1 MLMKPLYATLVVLA
15 LISSMT
21 LTSCKKLF
29 DQPDI
34 NNNPNAVTNIDLP
47 TLFSGT
53 LLGVSL
59 LHEDTDVRIASMW
72 SGQLNGLNRAH
83 LGYSQYIVSSQN
95 FSWNTIYSVAGQS
108 RLIQLKAD
116 SVGNKWGKG
125 LGQILEVLA
134 IQKVT
139 DLYGDVPY
147 SQAFDGITYP
157 KPIFDNQRDVYSALL
172 KVLDDAVLN
181 LSAPSG
187 SAFPTKDFVFK
198 GDVSKWKAAANTLKA
213 RLNLHLGN
221 YAAAAENAK
230 AGINATG
237 DAIVPHG
244 NSIGVDVNQ
253 NYDFFAVSRTGD
265 TGFDGAYLPTLMRSR
280 INSINTKTDETALFN
295 YFVKTGVTATNSLDP
310 NTVDGAFVSSA
321 GHPILTYFE
330 NQLILAEA
338 QARLGLLDESI
349 AALNAVRLRLN
360 SGTYNGRT
368 FSATGRKY
376 EPYVLADFTAN
387 GLANPTKSTSPQFA
401 VLYEII
407 SQRYIALLMQYEV
420 FNDYRR
426 LSKAVPVVE
435 LPIPLKTGT
444 KKPQRFIYPQTEINT
459 NPNVPKPLP
468 DQFSTVAIYN

>member
-1 MLMKPLYATLVVLA
+1 MKSIYSNLLILA
-15 LISSMT
+15 ILFS
-21 LTSCKKLF
+21 LTGCKKLF

-34 NNNPNAVTNIDLP
+34 KNNPNAVTNIDLP

-59 LHEDTDVRIASMW
+59 LHEDTDVRISTMW
-72 SGQLNGLNRAH
+72 SGQLSGLNRAH
-83 LGYSQYIVSSQN
+83 LGYGQYIVSSQN

-108 RLIQLKAD
+108 RLIQIKAD

-125 LGQILEVLA
+125 IGQILEVLA
-134 IQKVT
+134 IQKAT

-147 SQAFDGITYP
+147 SEAFDGNKFP
-157 KPIFDNQRDVYSALL
+157 QPIFDSQRDVYKSLL
-172 KVLDDAVLN
+172 AVLDDAVSN

-187 SAFPTKDFVFK
+187 SAFPTKDFIFK

-221 YAAAAENAK
+221 YVAAAECAK
-230 AGINATG
+230 SGIIAAG
-237 DAIVPHG
+237 DALVPHG

-265 TGFDGAYLPTLMRSR
+265 TGFDNAYLPLLLRSR
-280 INSINTKTDETALFN
+280 INSKNTKTDETAIFN
-295 YFVKTGVTATNSLDP
+295 YFFKTGITATNSLDP
-310 NTVDGAFVSSA
+310 NTVDGAFISSA
-321 GHPILTYFE
+321 SHPILTYFE

-338 QARLGLLDESI
+338 QARLGLLDESLT
-349 AALNAVRLRLN
+349 ALNSVRARLN
-360 SGTYNGRT
+360 SGTFNGRT

-376 EPYVLADFTAN
+376 EAYDLADFGLN
-387 GLANPTKSTSPQFA
+387 GLANATGSSSPQYA
-401 VLYEII
+401 LLYEIV

-426 LSKAVPVVE
+426 LSSAVPIVE
-435 LPIPLKTGT
+435 LPIPLNTGS
-444 KKPQRFIYPQTEINT
+444 KKPKRFIYPQTEINT

-468 DQFSTVAIYN
+468 DQFTNVAIYN

>member
-1 MLMKPLYATLVVLA
+1 MKYIHTTLLVFAV
-15 LISSMT
+15 ISSIFFT
-21 LTSCKKLF
+21 GCKKLF

-72 SGQLNGLNRAH
+72 SGQLSGLNRAH
-83 LGYSQYIVSSQN
+83 LGYAQYIVSSQN
-95 FSWNTIYSVAGQS
+95 FSWNTIYSVAGQA
-108 RLIQLKAD
+108 RLIQFKAD

-147 SQAFDGITYP
+147 SQAFDGKLYP
-157 KPIFDNQRDVYSALL
+157 TPVFDSQQNVYKALL
-172 KVLDDAVLN
+172 NVLDDAIKN
-181 LSAPSG
+181 LSATSG
-187 SAFPTKDFVFK
+187 SAFPTKDFIYK
-198 GDVSKWKAAANTLKA
+198 GDISKWKAAANTLKA

-221 YAAAAENAK
+221 YAAAIESSK
-230 AGINATG
+230 LGINSTG
-237 DAIVPHG
+237 DALVPHG
-244 NSIGVDVNQ
+244 NSIGVDMNQ

-265 TGFDGAYLPTLMRSR
+265 TGFDGAYLPVLLRSR
-280 INSINTKTDETALFN
+280 INSSNSKTDETAIFN
-295 YFVKTGVTATNSLDP
+295 YFFKTGITATNSLDP

-321 GHPILTYFE
+321 SHPILTYYE

-338 QARLGLLDESI
+338 QARQGLLDDAIIS
-349 AALNAVRLRLN
+349 LN
-360 SGTYNGRT
+360 SVRSRLASGTFNGRT
-368 FSATGRKY
+368 LPTAGRKY
-376 EPYVLADFTAN
+376 EAYNLADFSRT
-387 GLANPTKSTSPQFA
+387 GLANPTQSSNVQYA
-401 VLYEII
+401 LLYEII
-407 SQRYIALLMQYEV
+407 AQRYIVLLMQYEV

-426 LSKAVPVVE
+426 LAVALPVVE
-435 LPIPLKTGT
+435 LPIPLKVGS

-468 DQFSTVAIYN
+468 DQFTKTAIYN

>member
-1 MLMKPLYATLVVLA
+1 MKPIYSIFLVLA
-15 LISSMT
+15 VLTSMS
-21 LTSCKKLF
+21 LSSCKKLF
-29 DQPDI
+29 DQPEI

-53 LLGVSL
+53 VLGVSL
-59 LHEDTDVRIASMW
+59 LHEDTDVRIAAMW

-83 LGYSQYIVSSQN
+83 LGYAQYIVSSQN
-95 FSWNTIYSVAGQS
+95 FSWNIIYSVAGQS

-134 IQKVT
+134 IQKAT

-147 SQAFDGITYP
+147 SQAFDGAKYP
-157 KPIFDNQRDVYSALL
+157 QPIFDNQRDVYKALL
-172 KVLDDAVLN
+172 SVLDDAILN
-181 LSAPSG
+181 LSASSG
-187 SAFPTKDFVFK
+187 SAFPTKDFIYK

-221 YAAAAENAK
+221 YAAAAESAK
-230 AGINATG
+230 LGITATG
-237 DAIVPHG
+237 DALVPHG

-265 TGFDGAYLPTLMRSR
+265 TGFDGAYLPTLLRSR

-295 YFVKTGVTATNSLDP
+295 YFFKTGITATNSLDP
-310 NTVDGAFVSSA
+310 NTVDGAFISSA
-321 GHPILTYFE
+321 AHPILTYFE

-349 AALNAVRLRLN
+349 VALNSVRSRLN
-360 SGTYNGRT
+360 SGTFNGRT

-376 EPYVLADFTAN
+376 DAYVLADFAAT
-387 GLANPTKSTSPQFA
+387 GIANPTKSTSQQVA
-401 VLYEII
+401 LIYEII

-426 LSKAVPVVE
+426 LSSAAPIVE
-435 LPIPLKTGT
+435 LPIPLNNGS
-444 KKPQRFIYPQTEINT
+444 KKPKRFIYPQTEINT

-468 DQFSTVAIYN
+468 DQFTSVAIYN

>member
-1 MLMKPLYATLVVLA
+1 MKPIYSTFLILAVL
-15 LISSMT
+15 SSMS
-21 LTSCKKLF
+21 LTACKKLF

-83 LGYSQYIVSSQN
+83 LGYAQYIVSSQN

-108 RLIQLKAD
+108 RLMQLKAD

-125 LGQILEVLA
+125 IGQILEVLTIEKA
-134 IQKVT
+134 T

-147 SQAFDGITYP
+147 SQAFDGNKFP
-157 KPIFDNQRDVYSALL
+157 KPVFDSQKAVYQALL
-172 KVLDDAVLN
+172 LVLDDAITN
-181 LSAPSG
+181 LSASSG
-187 SAFPTKDFVFK
+187 SAFPTKDFLYK
-198 GDVSKWKAAANTLKA
+198 GDVGKWKAAANTLKA

-221 YAAAAENAK
+221 YAVAAESAK
-230 AGINATG
+230 LGITAAG
-237 DAIVPHG
+237 DALVPHG
-244 NSIGVDVNQ
+244 SSIGVDVNQ

-265 TGFDGAYLPTLMRSR
+265 TGFDGAYLPVLLRSR
-280 INSINTKTDETALFN
+280 INSANTKTDETALFN
-295 YFVKTGVTATNSLDP
+295 YFFKTGITATNSLDP

-321 GHPILTYFE
+321 SHPIITYFE

-338 QARLGLLDESI
+338 QARLGLLEESV
-349 AALNAVRLRLN
+349 AALNTVRARLN
-360 SGTYNGRT
+360 SGAFNGRT
-368 FSATGRKY
+368 FAATGRKY
-376 EPYVLADFTAN
+376 EAYVLADFNRT
-387 GLANPTKSTSPQFA
+387 GIANPRGSDNAQIA
-401 VLYEII
+401 LIYEII

-426 LSKAVPVVE
+426 LSLAAPVVE
-435 LPIPLKTGT
+435 LPIPLNNGT
-444 KKPQRFIYPQTEINT
+444 KKPKRFIYPQTEINT

-468 DQFSTVAIYN
+468 DQFTSVAIYN